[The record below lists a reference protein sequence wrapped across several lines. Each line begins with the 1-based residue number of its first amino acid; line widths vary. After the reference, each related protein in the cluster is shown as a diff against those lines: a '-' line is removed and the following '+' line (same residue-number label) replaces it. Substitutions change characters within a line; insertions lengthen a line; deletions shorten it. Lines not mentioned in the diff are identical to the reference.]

1 MTMLQSSEPTAV
13 TAGTRQMAL
22 AGLWMDEARDD
33 TNLVLS
39 MGVAARAT
47 AAEIYAH
54 NVSNTTVSS
63 KCEELLKTL
72 FGDED
77 DTVRQS
83 AAGCWRALE
92 PDEVAKRS
100 TLLGAFMES
109 IGSNVDVF
117 ILAHK
122 LKQSHEPL
130 PSEVCEWAERV
141 VTTCG
146 SKGGDFQLRGSGA
159 VRELVPLIIRLHEET
174 EDPELRRRVL
184 DVIDDM
190 LWGGILEISN
200 QLEQQYA
207 R

>member
-1 MTMLQSSEPTAV
+1 
-13 TAGTRQMAL
+13 
-22 AGLWMDEARDD
+22 MDEARDD

-39 MGVAARAT
+39 MGATTRAA

-63 KCEELLKTL
+63 KCEERLKIL

-92 PDEVAKRS
+92 PNEVAKRGA
-100 TLLGAFMES
+100 LLGAFMES
-109 IGSNVDVF
+109 VSSDVDVF
-117 ILAHK
+117 TLVYK

-141 VTTCG
+141 VTACG
-146 SKGGDFQLRGSGA
+146 PKGKDFQLRESGA
-159 VRELVPLIIRLHEET
+159 ARELAPLIIRLHEET
-174 EDPELRRRVL
+174 KDPELRRRVL

-190 LWGGILEISN
+190 LWGGILGMSN
-200 QLEQQYA
+200 QLEQRYA